1 MSALSKLL
9 KRAADAIEDGS
20 EWEGLCADCGIDR
33 FNHDGA
39 KGEHHSEE
47 CIVREL
53 RRYAGEDDDM
63 DVATPSSSMGGT
75 KPSDPDDGVDDE

>member
-33 FNHDGA
+33 FNHDGTE
-39 KGEHHSEE
+39 GEHHSEE

-63 DVATPSSSMGGT
+63 GGT